1 MVIQVNEKAMGIGV
15 VGLGYVGLPT
25 AIAFHAAG
33 FTVHGIDIN
42 KSVVDVIKSGKSHLT
57 DSSTEL
63 AVPTQSDNWNTTTE
77 YSDAIPK
84 CDVILITVPTP
95 VNPDRT
101 PNLGLVENAVRSV
114 LNSMPTGKGKVI
126 VVESTV
132 FPGATMGIARKL
144 EVEMGEDFPHGV
156 KFAYSPERVSPGD
169 VGKTAENIAKIVG
182 ANDEKTGEMLSYV

>member
-1 MVIQVNEKAMGIGV
+1 M
-15 VGLGYVGLPT
+15 
-25 AIAFHAAG
+25 
-33 FTVHGIDIN
+33 
-42 KSVVDVIKSGKSHLT
+42 VDVIKSGKSHLT

-144 EVEMGEDFPHGV
+144 EVEMGEDFPHGSN
-156 KFAYSPERVSPGD
+156 SPTHLNV
-169 VGKTAENIAKIVG
+169 
-182 ANDEKTGEMLSYV
+182 